1 MNKVRVEK
9 IHGTSNPDIFRLE
22 CRQETQKTAVDG
34 NLGYWLKGVIDT
46 TEQRVAFQSVS
57 TQFIDEMGIT
67 EGAILEDC
75 TGVPIK
81 IVIKETFNGRKWI
94 TKDGVPGEQS
104 PKINPKTSE
113 VLTKDGKPIYRNMEL
128 TTDMDELDVYIKH
141 DTANAGQ
148 TVAAS
153 AAESQDIPF

>member
-46 TEQRVAFQSVS
+46 KEQRVAFQSVS

-67 EGAILEDC
+67 EGATLEDC

-113 VLTKDGKPIYRNMEL
+113 VLTKDGQPIFRNMEL

-141 DTANAGQ
+141 DTVGATQ
-148 TVAAS
+148 SVAAPVQS
-153 AAESQDIPF
+153 EDIPF